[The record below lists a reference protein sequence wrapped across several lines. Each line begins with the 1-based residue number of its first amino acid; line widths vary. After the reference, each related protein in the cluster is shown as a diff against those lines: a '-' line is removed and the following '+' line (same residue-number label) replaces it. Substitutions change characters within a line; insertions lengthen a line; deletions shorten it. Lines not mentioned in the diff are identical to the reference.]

1 MDTDSFL
8 WGLDNALGGGFT
20 LEIVAYLILV
30 LALLFFSGLISA
42 SEVAFFS
49 LPTKDL
55 TEIKQAKNADDA
67 IVKELLDRSE
77 SLLASILLL
86 NNIVNIALL
95 LVVLYICD
103 CWFALF
109 DWPAFDI
116 VLLMA
121 GMAFAML
128 LFCETLPKVLVQ
140 GKQLGFVRWFATF
153 MRVMERLLRPATR
166 LLLSSSSLM
175 SRWVAKKREG
185 LSMDGLSKA
194 LEMETSGISEE
205 KEMLVFLAKRHDMN
219 ISSYVRNM
227 SLKGSVVTKTD
238 IQTVIELK
246 RIGNNLNQIAKQIN
260 LIPHEDNIK
269 IHLQEIHDSLNMI
282 SEITKK
288 LV

>member
-1 MDTDSFL
+1 MDTDSFF

-20 LEIVAYLILV
+20 LEIVAYLIIV

-49 LPTKDL
+49 LPAKDL

-77 SLLASILLL
+77 SLWASILLL

-95 LVVLYICD
+95 VGGLYICD

-153 MRVMERLLRPATR
+153 MRVM
-166 LLLSSSSLM
+166 
-175 SRWVAKKREG
+175 
-185 LSMDGLSKA
+185 
-194 LEMETSGISEE
+194 
-205 KEMLVFLAKRHDMN
+205 
-219 ISSYVRNM
+219 
-227 SLKGSVVTKTD
+227 
-238 IQTVIELK
+238 
-246 RIGNNLNQIAKQIN
+246 
-260 LIPHEDNIK
+260 
-269 IHLQEIHDSLNMI
+269 
-282 SEITKK
+282 
-288 LV
+288 